1 VNGGISI
8 LAILML
14 YVKLIYVLIR
24 EHILKSNLAIFLCGF
39 FLCAHVQAASS
50 SNSSAK
56 PLIMPN
62 TDQVLRAIVEHPT
75 QALASLSV
83 LAIKDGKVV
92 YEKQFGR
99 RYVNHAE
106 PAKDVP
112 ADVNTLYR
120 IASVS
125 KMVASVGAMILVEQG
140 KLDLDA
146 DISRYFGFKVRNP
159 NFPDDAITTRMLL
172 SHTSSLRDDAGYNFP
187 VGVSMQ
193 SFLLPGALN
202 YGDGSQWAKSSG
214 EVSKAPGK
222 FFNYVNLNWG
232 MIGSIMEAASG
243 QRFDHFMR
251 DSLLRPLRVAGGYNP
266 EELSPE
272 ELSNVAVLYRK
283 KKENDSVWNVAGP
296 WIVQVDDYHAKP
308 PAKRAG
314 LENYVLASN
323 ATLFS
328 PQGGLRVS
336 VHGLGRLMQML
347 MNQGELDGVRV
358 LRAESIQALLS
369 EQWRY
374 DEKRK
379 NGDTDKGLFL
389 AWSLGFQ
396 HFTDVSAPH
405 YGDRLVRSSPPFTAF
420 GHLGEAYG
428 LNSGFMFDP
437 KTRNG
442 MIFAIGGLS
451 ADSETTFGEYSSLS
465 PWEEKIL
472 TALHREINHSVDK

>member
-1 VNGGISI
+1 
-8 LAILML
+8 ML
-14 YVKLIYVLIR
+14 KTYIPVL
-24 EHILKSNLAIFLCGF
+24 LCGF
-39 FLCAHVQAASS
+39 LLHGVAQSVPQ
-50 SNSSAK
+50 SNSEK
-56 PLIMPN
+56 QTKIMLN
-62 TDQVLRAIVEHPT
+62 TDQTLAAIVAHPT
-75 QALASLSV
+75 QTLASLSV

-99 RYVNHAE
+99 RYIDRDHPE
-106 PAKDVP
+106 KDVP
-112 ADVNTLYR
+112 ADAKTLYR

-125 KMVASVGAMILVEQG
+125 KMVASVGTMILVEQG

-146 DISRYFGFKVRNP
+146 DISRYLGFKVRNP
-159 NFPDDAITTRMLL
+159 NFPGVAISTRMLM

-193 SFLLPGALN
+193 SFLVPGAAN
-202 YGDGSQWAKSSG
+202 YGDGSQWAKASAD
-214 EVSKAPGK
+214 VNKAPGQ

-232 MIGSIMEAASG
+232 IIGSVMEAASG

-251 DSLLRPLRVAGGYNP
+251 DSLLRPLGIAGGYNP

-283 KKENDSVWNVAGP
+283 KKENDTVWNIAGP

-314 LENYVLASN
+314 LESYVLGSN

-336 VHGLGRLMQML
+336 VQGLGRLMQML

-358 LRAESIQALLS
+358 LQAASIKTLLN

-389 AWSLGFQ
+389 SWSLGFQ
-396 HFTDVSAPH
+396 QFTDVSAPH
-405 YGDRLVRSSPPFTAF
+405 YGDRLVNLAPKFTGF

-428 LNSGFMFDP
+428 LNSGFFFDP
-437 KTRNG
+437 KTGNG

-472 TALHREINHSVDK
+472 TALHKEINQ

>member
-1 VNGGISI
+1 MKKYFPVFLSAFLLHGVAQSAPQTLPKSAPHSDTEKSTKN
-8 LAILML
+8 ML
-14 YVKLIYVLIR
+14 
-24 EHILKSNLAIFLCGF
+24 S
-39 FLCAHVQAASS
+39 
-50 SNSSAK
+50 
-56 PLIMPN
+56 
-62 TDQVLRAIVEHPT
+62 TDQTLAAIVAHPT
-75 QALASLSV
+75 QTLASLSV
-83 LAIKDGKVV
+83 LAIKDGKVI
-92 YEKQFGR
+92 YERQFGR
-99 RYVNHAE
+99 SYINATDSSKDQLVNA
-106 PAKDVP
+106 
-112 ADVNTLYR
+112 NTLYR

-146 DISRYFGFKVRNP
+146 DISGYLGFKLRNP
-159 NFPDDAITTRMLL
+159 NFPDVAITMRMLM

-187 VGVSMQ
+187 INVSMQ
-193 SFLLPGALN
+193 SFLVPGAAN
-202 YGDGSQWAKSSG
+202 YGNGSQWAKVNG
-214 EVSKAPGK
+214 ETNQAPGK

-232 MIGSIMEAASG
+232 VIGSVMEAASG

-251 DSLLRPLRVAGGYNP
+251 DNLLRPLHIAGGYNP

-283 KKENDSVWNVAGP
+283 KKENDTVWNIAGP
-296 WIVQVDDYHAKP
+296 WIVQVDDYHEKL
-308 PAKRAG
+308 PARRAG
-314 LENYVLASN
+314 LENYVLGSN

-328 PQGGLRVS
+328 PQGGLRIGVQ
-336 VHGLGRLMQML
+336 GLGRLMQML
-347 MNQGELDGVRV
+347 MNQGELDGVKV
-358 LRAESIQALLS
+358 LKAQSIQSLIG

-389 AWSLGFQ
+389 SWGLGFQ

-405 YGDRLVRSSPPFTAF
+405 YGDRLVNVAPKFTGV

-451 ADSETTFGEYSSLS
+451 ADSETAFGEYSSLS

-472 TALHREINHSVDK
+472 TALHKEINR

>member
-1 VNGGISI
+1 MKLPLSIFFCGITLYCNAQSAPQST
-8 LAILML
+8 AIE
-14 YVKLIYVLIR
+14 KT
-24 EHILKSNLAIFLCGF
+24 
-39 FLCAHVQAASS
+39 
-50 SNSSAK
+50 
-56 PLIMPN
+56 PIMQN
-62 TDQVLRAIVEHPT
+62 TDQTLRAIVEHPT

-83 LAIKDGKVV
+83 LAFKDGKPV

-99 RYVNHAE
+99 RYINDAD
-106 PAKDVP
+106 PSKNLP

-146 DISRYFGFKVRNP
+146 DISRYLGFKVRNP
-159 NFPDDAITTRMLL
+159 HFPDVAITMRMLM
-172 SHTSSLRDDAGYNFP
+172 SHTSSLRDDAEYNFP
-187 VGVSMQ
+187 INVSMQ
-193 SFLLPGALN
+193 SFLVPGAAN
-202 YGDGSQWAKSSG
+202 YGNGSQWAKAS
-214 EVSKAPGK
+214 EETNKAPGK

-232 MIGSIMEAASG
+232 VIGSVMEAASG
-243 QRFDHFMR
+243 QRFDHLMR
-251 DSLLRPLRVAGGYNP
+251 DSLLRPLHIAGGYNP

-283 KKENDSVWNVAGP
+283 KKENDTVWNIAGP
-296 WIVQVDDYHAKP
+296 WIVQVDDYHTKAP
-308 PAKRAG
+308 VKRAG
-314 LENYVLASN
+314 LESYVPGTN
-323 ATLFS
+323 ATIFS

-358 LRAESIQALLS
+358 LQAASIQTLLS

-379 NGDTDKGLFL
+379 NGDNDKGLFL
-389 AWSLGFQ
+389 SWSLGFQ
-396 HFTDVSAPH
+396 QFTDVSAPH
-405 YGDRLVRSSPPFTAF
+405 YGDRLVNLAPKFTGF

-428 LNSGFMFDP
+428 LNSGFFFDP
-437 KTRNG
+437 TTRNG

-451 ADSETTFGEYSSLS
+451 ADSETHFGEYSSLS

-472 TALHREINHSVDK
+472 TALHREINQ

>member
-1 VNGGISI
+1 MS
-8 LAILML
+8 
-14 YVKLIYVLIR
+14 
-24 EHILKSNLAIFLCGF
+24 
-39 FLCAHVQAASS
+39 
-50 SNSSAK
+50 
-56 PLIMPN
+56 N
-62 TDQVLRAIVEHPT
+62 TDQVLRAVVEHPT

-83 LAIKDGKVV
+83 LAIKDGKIV

-99 RYVNHAE
+99 RYANQAE
-106 PAKDVP
+106 PAKELP
-112 ADVNTLYR
+112 ADANTLFR

-146 DISRYFGFKVRNP
+146 DISQYLGFKVRNP
-159 NFPDDAITTRMLL
+159 HFPDEAISTRMLL

-187 VGVSMQ
+187 INVNLQ
-193 SFLLPGALN
+193 SFLVPGSAN
-202 YGDGSQWAKSSG
+202 YGDGSQWAKPSSDG
-214 EVSKAPGK
+214 SRAPGK

-232 MIGSIMEAASG
+232 MIGSVMEAASG

-251 DSLLRPLRVAGGYNP
+251 DNLLRPLRIAGGYNP
-266 EELSPE
+266 EELNAE
-272 ELSNVAVLYRK
+272 ELANVAVLYRK
-283 KKENDSVWNVAGP
+283 KKENDIAWNVAGP
-296 WIVQVDDYHAKP
+296 WIVQVDDYHARP

-314 LENYVLASN
+314 LESYVPGSN

-347 MNQGELDGVRV
+347 MNQGELDGVRI
-358 LRAESIQALLS
+358 LQAASVNTLLS

-374 DEKRK
+374 DATRK

-389 AWSLGFQ
+389 SWTLGFQ
-396 HFTDVSAPH
+396 QFTDVSAPH
-405 YGDRLVRSSPPFTAF
+405 YGDRLVNAAPAFTGF
-420 GHLGEAYG
+420 GHLGDAYG

-442 MIFAIGGLS
+442 MIYAIGGLS
-451 ADSETTFGEYSSLS
+451 ADSATAFGEYSSLS

-472 TALHREINHSVDK
+472 TALHKEIKQ

>member
-1 VNGGISI
+1 MKTYFPVFL
-8 LAILML
+8 LAFLLHGAAQSAALTPPKSAPVKPTKNML
-14 YVKLIYVLIR
+14 
-24 EHILKSNLAIFLCGF
+24 
-39 FLCAHVQAASS
+39 
-50 SNSSAK
+50 
-56 PLIMPN
+56 N
-62 TDQVLRAIVEHPT
+62 TDQTLAAIVTHPT

-83 LAIKDGKVV
+83 LAIKGGKVV
-92 YEKQFGR
+92 YERQFGR
-99 RYVNHAE
+99 SYINEAD
-106 PAKDVP
+106 PTKDLQ
-112 ADVNTLYR
+112 ANANTLYR

-146 DISRYFGFKVRNP
+146 DISRYLGFKVRNP
-159 NFPDDAITTRMLL
+159 HFPDVAITTRMLM
-172 SHTSSLRDDAGYNFP
+172 SHTSSLRDDAEYNFP
-187 VGVSMQ
+187 INVSMQ
-193 SFLLPGALN
+193 SFLVPGAAN
-202 YGDGSQWAKSSG
+202 YGNGSQWAKASD
-214 EVSKAPGK
+214 ETNKAPGQ

-232 MIGSIMEAASG
+232 IIGSVMEAASG
-243 QRFDHFMR
+243 LRFDHFMR
-251 DSLLRPLRVAGGYNP
+251 DSLLRPLHIAGGYNP

-283 KKENDSVWNVAGP
+283 KKENDTAWNIAGP
-296 WIVQVDDYHAKP
+296 WIVQVDDYHGKLP
-308 PAKRAG
+308 VKRAG
-314 LENYVLASN
+314 VENYVLGSN

-328 PQGGLRVS
+328 PQGGLRIS
-336 VHGLGRLMQML
+336 VQGLGRLMQML

-358 LRAESIQALLS
+358 LQAQSIKLLLS
-369 EQWRY
+369 EQWQY

-405 YGDRLVRSSPPFTAF
+405 YGDRLVNVAPKFTGF

-442 MIFAIGGLS
+442 VIFAIGGLS
-451 ADSETTFGEYSSLS
+451 ADSETTYGEYSSLS

-472 TALHREINHSVDK
+472 TALHKEIHR

>member
-1 VNGGISI
+1 
-8 LAILML
+8 
-14 YVKLIYVLIR
+14 
-24 EHILKSNLAIFLCGF
+24 LKTALSIFLCGF
-39 FLCAHVQAASS
+39 FLVGNLHAAPP
-50 SNSSAK
+50 SNTLEK
-56 PLIMPN
+56 PSIMSN

-75 QALASLSV
+75 QTLASLSV

-99 RYVNHAE
+99 RYVNIAD
-106 PAKDVP
+106 PAKDVL
-112 ADVNTLYR
+112 ADANTLYR

-125 KMVASVGAMILVEQG
+125 KMVASVGAMMLVEQG

-146 DISRYFGFKVRNP
+146 DISRYLGFRVRNP
-159 NFPDDAITTRMLL
+159 NFPGDTITTRMLL

-187 VGVSMQ
+187 INVNLQ
-193 SFLLPGALN
+193 SFLVPGAAN
-202 YGDGSQWAKSSG
+202 YGDGAQWAKSSND
-214 EVSKAPGK
+214 VNKAPGK

-232 MIGSIMEAASG
+232 IIGSVMEAASG

-251 DSLLRPLRVAGGYNP
+251 DSLLRPLRIAGGYNP
-266 EELSPE
+266 EELSAE
-272 ELSNVAVLYRK
+272 ELANVAVLYRK
-283 KKENDSVWNVAGP
+283 KKENDTVWNIAGP
-296 WIVQVDDYHAKP
+296 WIVQVDDYHSQP

-314 LENYVLASN
+314 LESYVLASN
-323 ATLFS
+323 ATIFG

-358 LRAESIQALLS
+358 LQAASVKTLLS

-379 NGDTDKGLFL
+379 NGDTDKGIFFS
-389 AWSLGFQ
+389 WTLGFQ
-396 HFTDVSAPH
+396 QFTDVSAPH
-405 YGDRLVRSSPPFTAF
+405 YGDRLANAAPKFTGF

-437 KTRNG
+437 LTRNG
-442 MIFAIGGLS
+442 MIYAIGGLS
-451 ADSETTFGEYSSLS
+451 ADSEALYGEYSSLS

-472 TALHREINHSVDK
+472 AALHKEINQ